1 VLPARLKIP
10 DHANDPPEA
19 LSQQWPV
26 QRHLDVPAN
35 WRALKDQ
42 RGHGSGYVGRK
53 LS

>member
-1 VLPARLKIP
+1 LREWERV
-10 DHANDPPEA
+10 
-19 LSQQWPV
+19 PV
-26 QRHLDVPAN
+26 CDVRVRDAVFEHVIILLVPAK